1 MVALLGALW
10 IASGCRGPSDSPT
23 DATDAASVDTV
34 SVDAIGTDPNK
45 DITAFWFKANDN
57 PSIGNDADGRIQG
70 TEIAVNVPYN
80 TNVSALIASFMTS
93 GASVKIGSTPQ
104 ASGVTPNDF
113 AHVVTYTVTAAN
125 ATTKDYAVRVSVA
138 PGLYPATTFADQT
151 DPYSF
156 ALGDMNG
163 DGSPD
168 VVVANFKTDS
178 ISVFPNA
185 TSPAAS
191 TATLSANADFAT
203 GAGPRGVAVADFNG
217 DGKLDAATANTTAD
231 TVSVLLNTTTTT
243 TSPTFASKV
252 DVSIAGAPI
261 ALAAVD
267 LNADGKPDLVVGNYT
282 ASSVSVLLNT
292 TTANAS
298 TPTFATKV
306 NFSTTFNIQSLT
318 TGDLNADGKPDLAV
332 AGASGYVSIL
342 LNTTTA
348 NATSPT
354 FATSVNLSGNPSPV
368 SIASSVAIGDLNG
381 DGKPDLAVANNYA
394 NTVSVLLNKTP
405 ANASTPSFSMPT
417 AFATQWSA
425 FDPSSGQRPRAVAI
439 HDFNGDGAADLAV
452 GCENDFGVELFVN
465 TSDPAATTPRFSA
478 PFFYPTSMFSTTPW
492 GLATGDF
499 NADTKADLAVLNHAG
514 SVSILIAR

>member
-1 MVALLGALW
+1 VVALSGALW
-10 IASGCRGPSDSPT
+10 IASACHPASDSPN
-23 DATDAASVDTV
+23 DATDAANVDAA

-45 DITAFWFKANDN
+45 DITSFWFKGDDN
-57 PSIGNDADGRIQG
+57 PSIGYDADGRIQG

-80 TNVSALIASFMTS
+80 TNVSTLIASFKTS

-125 ATTKDYAVRVSVA
+125 TTTKDYTVRVSVA
-138 PGLYPATTFADQT
+138 PGLYPGTTFADQT

-163 DGSPD
+163 DGSTD
-168 VVVANFKTDS
+168 VVIANFKTDS
-178 ISVFPNA
+178 ISVFRNA
-185 TSPAAS
+185 TSPGAS
-191 TATLSANADFAT
+191 MATLSANADFTT
-203 GAGPRGVAVADFNG
+203 GAGPRGVAVADFNS
-217 DGKLDAATANTTAD
+217 DGKLDVAAANTTAD

-243 TSPTFASKV
+243 TSPTFATKV
-252 DVSIAGAPI
+252 DVSIPGAPI

-267 LNADGKPDLVVGNYT
+267 VNADGKPDLVVANYT

-306 NFSTTFNIQSLT
+306 NFSTTFNVQSLT

-348 NATSPT
+348 NATSPA
-354 FATSVNLSGNPSPV
+354 FATSVDVWGNPPPV

-381 DGKPDLAVANNYA
+381 DGTPDLAVANNYA
-394 NTVSVLLNKTP
+394 NTVSVLLNKTTP
-405 ANASTPSFSMPT
+405 NASTPSFSMPT
-417 AFATQWSA
+417 AFATQWSQ
-425 FDPSSGQRPRAVAI
+425 FDPSTGRHPRAVAI

-452 GCENDFGVELFVN
+452 GCEDDFGVVLFVN
-465 TSDPAATTPRFSA
+465 TGDPAATTPRFSA
-478 PFFYPTSMFSTTPW
+478 PFFYLTDMFATTPW

-499 NADTKADLAVLNHAG
+499 NADAKADLAVLNHVG